1 MKSHISN
8 RFLFILI
15 VISTA
20 QFYQSYGNSINI
32 DIEHANFIEIVMSG
46 GGFYGGINPTIEN
59 RILISNNGNII
70 ITHNSL
76 YGNRTK
82 KILYISKEKVK
93 DLTGFIIKKGFF
105 KMKDIYDCN
114 PGDRE
119 CNDRK
124 RLYPPA
130 IPLTLSV
137 TIDNIKKKVVV
148 TVYEKSMQFIQKAL
162 RILLI
167 KLML

>member
-15 VISTA
+15 VISTSL
-20 QFYQSYGNSINI
+20 FYQSYGNSINI